1 VLVDLK
7 HLECGDGGGGGSDSL
22 GAGEGVVADPAQK
35 IVGDPRGASATACD
49 FGGGGVIEFHSE
61 EGCGAAHDRSQ
72 VFDGVVVEAVGD
84 SETGA
89 KGGTEEAGAGGCTD
103 EGEAGEIQADGASGR
118 ALVDNDIDPEVLNG
132 GVEIFFDDFGQ
143 AVNFI
148 DEEDI
153 SLLKSSKE
161 TGEIACFFNRGT
173 RGGAN
178 GGIHFR
184 AQDVGESGFP
194 ESRRST
200 EEKVIEGLGAS
211 AGGVEKD
218 SKAILQLRL
227 AGEVGEARGAKGKI
241 DGVAGLGIEL
251 FKGLGGHGARMAEGG
266 KFESGKVNRYARW
279 R

>member
-1 VLVDLK
+1 MLVDLK

-35 IVGDPRGASATACD
+35 IVGDSGGASATACD

-132 GVEIFFDDFGQ
+132 GVEILFDDFGQ

-153 SLLKSSKE
+153 SLLKSSEE

-241 DGVAGLGIEL
+241 DGVAGLGVEL

>member
-1 VLVDLK
+1 MLVDLK

-49 FGGGGVIEFHSE
+49 FGGGGVIEFHSQ

-132 GVEIFFDDFGQ
+132 GVEILFDDFGQ

-153 SLLKSSKE
+153 SLLKSSEE

-173 RGGAN
+173 RSGAN

-241 DGVAGLGIEL
+241 DGVAGLGVEL

>member
-1 VLVDLK
+1 MLVDLK

-35 IVGDPRGASATACD
+35 IVGDSGGASATACD
-49 FGGGGVIEFHSE
+49 FGGGGVIEFHSQ

-132 GVEIFFDDFGQ
+132 GVEILFDDFGQ

-241 DGVAGLGIEL
+241 DGVAGLGVEL
-251 FKGLGGHGARMAEGG
+251 FKGLGGHGVRMAEGG

>member
-1 VLVDLK
+1 MLVDLK

-132 GVEIFFDDFGQ
+132 GVEILFDDFGQ

-153 SLLKSSKE
+153 SLLKSSEE
-161 TGEIACFFNRGT
+161 TGEIACFFDRGT

>member
-1 VLVDLK
+1 MLVDLK

-35 IVGDPRGASATACD
+35 IVGDSGGASATACN

-132 GVEIFFDDFGQ
+132 GVEILFDDFGQ

-153 SLLKSSKE
+153 SLLKSSEE

-184 AQDVGESGFP
+184 AQDVGESGFS

-241 DGVAGLGIEL
+241 DGIAGLGVEL

>member
-1 VLVDLK
+1 
-7 HLECGDGGGGGSDSL
+7 L

-49 FGGGGVIEFHSE
+49 FGGSGVIEFHSE
-61 EGCGAAHDRSQ
+61 EGCGTAHDRSQ

-132 GVEIFFDDFGQ
+132 GVEILFDDFGQ

-173 RGGAN
+173 RSGAN

-194 ESRRST
+194 KSRRST
-200 EEKVIEGLGAS
+200 EEKVIEGLRAS

-241 DGVAGLGIEL
+241 DGVAGLGVEL

>member
-1 VLVDLK
+1 MLVDLK

-35 IVGDPRGASATACD
+35 IVGDSGGASATACN

-132 GVEIFFDDFGQ
+132 GVEILFDDFGQ

-153 SLLKSSKE
+153 SLLKSSEE

-241 DGVAGLGIEL
+241 DGVAGLGVEL

>member
-1 VLVDLK
+1 MLVDLK

-35 IVGDPRGASATACD
+35 IVGDSGGASATACD
-49 FGGGGVIEFHSE
+49 FGGGGVIEFHSQ

-103 EGEAGEIQADGASGR
+103 EGEAGEVEADGASGR

-132 GVEIFFDDFGQ
+132 GVEILFDDFGQ

-153 SLLKSSKE
+153 SLLKSGEE

-241 DGVAGLGIEL
+241 DGVAGLGVEL
-251 FKGLGGHGARMAEGG
+251 FKGLGGHGVRMAEGG

>member
-1 VLVDLK
+1 MLVDLK

-35 IVGDPRGASATACD
+35 IVGDSGGASATACD

-132 GVEIFFDDFGQ
+132 GVEILFDDFGQ

-241 DGVAGLGIEL
+241 DGVAGLGVEL

>member
-1 VLVDLK
+1 MLVDLK

-35 IVGDPRGASATACD
+35 IVGDPRSASAAACD

-132 GVEIFFDDFGQ
+132 GVEILFDDFGQ

-153 SLLKSSKE
+153 SLLKSSEE
-161 TGEIACFFNRGT
+161 TGEIACFFDRGT

>member
-1 VLVDLK
+1 LKESFIHFVQAVLVDLK

-35 IVGDPRGASATACD
+35 IVGDSGGASATACD
-49 FGGGGVIEFHSE
+49 FGGGGVIEFHSQ

-118 ALVDNDIDPEVLNG
+118 ALVDNDVDPEVLNG
-132 GVEIFFDDFGQ
+132 GVEILFDDFGQ
-143 AVNFI
+143 AVYFI

-153 SLLKSSKE
+153 SLLKSGEK
-161 TGEIACFFNRGT
+161 TGKIACFFDRGT
-173 RGGAN
+173 RSGAD
-178 GGIHFR
+178 GGIHFC
-184 AQDVGESGFP
+184 AEDVGESGFA

-218 SKAILQLRL
+218 SEAILQLRL
-227 AGEVGEARGAKGKI
+227 AGEVGEARGA
-241 DGVAGLGIEL
+241 E
-251 FKGLGGHGARMAEGG
+251 
-266 KFESGKVNRYARW
+266 
-279 R
+279 

>member
-35 IVGDPRGASATACD
+35 IVGDSGGASATACN
-49 FGGGGVIEFHSE
+49 FGGGGVIEFHSQ

-132 GVEIFFDDFGQ
+132 GVEILFDDFGQ

-153 SLLKSSKE
+153 SLLKSSEE

-241 DGVAGLGIEL
+241 DGVAGLGVEL

>member
-1 VLVDLK
+1 MLVDLK
-7 HLECGDGGGGGSDSL
+7 HLKCGDGGRGGSDSL

-35 IVGDPRGASATACD
+35 IVGDSGGASATACN

-89 KGGTEEAGAGGCTD
+89 KGGTEESGAGGCTD

-132 GVEIFFDDFGQ
+132 GVEILFDDFGQ

-161 TGEIACFFNRGT
+161 TGKIACFFNRGT
-173 RGGAN
+173 RSGAN

-200 EEKVIEGLGAS
+200 EEKMIEGLGAS

-218 SKAILQLRL
+218 SEAILQLRL

-241 DGVAGLGIEL
+241 DGVAGLGVEL

>member
-1 VLVDLK
+1 
-7 HLECGDGGGGGSDSL
+7 
-22 GAGEGVVADPAQK
+22 
-35 IVGDPRGASATACD
+35 VG
-49 FGGGGVIEFHSE
+49 H
-61 EGCGAAHDRSQ
+61 
-72 VFDGVVVEAVGD
+72 

-89 KGGTEEAGAGGCTD
+89 KGGTEKAGAGGCTD

-132 GVEIFFDDFGQ
+132 GVEILFDDFGQ

-153 SLLKSSKE
+153 SLLKSGEE

-173 RGGAN
+173 RSGAN
-178 GGIHFR
+178 GGIHFC
-184 AQDVGESGFP
+184 AEDVGESGFP

-227 AGEVGEARGAKGKI
+227 AGEVGEASGAKGKI
-241 DGVAGLGIEL
+241 DGVAGLGVEL
-251 FKGLGGHGARMAEGG
+251 FKGLGGHGVRMAEGG

>member
-1 VLVDLK
+1 MLVDLK

-35 IVGDPRGASATACD
+35 IVGDSGGASATACN
-49 FGGGGVIEFHSE
+49 FGGGGVIEFHSQ

-132 GVEIFFDDFGQ
+132 GVEILFDDFGQ

-153 SLLKSSKE
+153 SLLKSSEE

-194 ESRRST
+194 KSRRST

-218 SKAILQLRL
+218 SEAILQLRL

-241 DGVAGLGIEL
+241 DGVAGLGVEL

>member
-1 VLVDLK
+1 MLVDLK

-35 IVGDPRGASATACD
+35 IVGDSGGASATACD
-49 FGGGGVIEFHSE
+49 FGGGGVIEFHSQ

-132 GVEIFFDDFGQ
+132 GVEILFDDFGQ

-173 RGGAN
+173 RSGAN

-241 DGVAGLGIEL
+241 DGVAGLGVEL
-251 FKGLGGHGARMAEGG
+251 FKGLGGHGVRMAEGG

>member
-1 VLVDLK
+1 MLVDLK

-132 GVEIFFDDFGQ
+132 GVEILFDDFGQ

-153 SLLKSSKE
+153 SLLKSSEE
-161 TGEIACFFNRGT
+161 TGEIACFFDRGT

-218 SKAILQLRL
+218 SEAILQLRL

-241 DGVAGLGIEL
+241 DGVAGLGVEL

>member
-35 IVGDPRGASATACD
+35 IVGDSGGASATACN

-132 GVEIFFDDFGQ
+132 GVEILFDDFGQ

-153 SLLKSSKE
+153 SLLKSSEE

-241 DGVAGLGIEL
+241 DGVAGLGVEL

>member
-1 VLVDLK
+1 MLVDLK

-132 GVEIFFDDFGQ
+132 GVEILFDDFGQ

-153 SLLKSSKE
+153 SLLKSSEE

>member
-1 VLVDLK
+1 MLVDLK

-35 IVGDPRGASATACD
+35 IVGDPRGASATACN
-49 FGGGGVIEFHSE
+49 FGGGGVIEFHSQ

-72 VFDGVVVEAVGD
+72 VFNGVVVEAVGD

-89 KGGTEEAGAGGCTD
+89 KGGAEEAGAGGCTD

-132 GVEIFFDDFGQ
+132 GVEILFDDFGQ

-153 SLLKSSKE
+153 SLLKSSEE

-173 RGGAN
+173 RSGAN

-200 EEKVIEGLGAS
+200 EEKMIEGLGAS

-218 SKAILQLRL
+218 SEAILQLRL

-241 DGVAGLGIEL
+241 DGVAGLGVEL

>member
-1 VLVDLK
+1 MLVDLK

-35 IVGDPRGASATACD
+35 IVGDSGGASATACD

-132 GVEIFFDDFGQ
+132 GVEILFDDFGQ

-153 SLLKSSKE
+153 SLLKSSEE

>member
-1 VLVDLK
+1 M
-7 HLECGDGGGGGSDSL
+7 
-22 GAGEGVVADPAQK
+22 
-35 IVGDPRGASATACD
+35 
-49 FGGGGVIEFHSE
+49 
-61 EGCGAAHDRSQ
+61 
-72 VFDGVVVEAVGD
+72 GD
-84 SETGA
+84 SESGA

-132 GVEIFFDDFGQ
+132 GVEILFDDFGQ

-153 SLLKSSKE
+153 SLLKSGEE
-161 TGEIACFFNRGT
+161 TGKIARFFNCGT

-184 AQDVGESGFP
+184 TQDVGESGFP

-241 DGVAGLGIEL
+241 DGVAGLGVEL
-251 FKGLGGHGARMAEGG
+251 FKGLGGHGVRMAEGG

>member
-1 VLVDLK
+1 MLVDLK

-35 IVGDPRGASATACD
+35 IVGDSGGASATACN

-132 GVEIFFDDFGQ
+132 GVEILFDDFGQ

-218 SKAILQLRL
+218 SEAILQLRL

-241 DGVAGLGIEL
+241 DGVAGLGVEL

>member
-1 VLVDLK
+1 MLVDLK

-84 SETGA
+84 SESGA

-132 GVEIFFDDFGQ
+132 GVEILFDDFGQ

-241 DGVAGLGIEL
+241 DGVAGLGVEL
-251 FKGLGGHGARMAEGG
+251 FKGLGGHGVRMAEGG

>member
-1 VLVDLK
+1 MLVDLK

-61 EGCGAAHDRSQ
+61 EGCGAAHDRGQ
-72 VFDGVVVEAVGD
+72 VLYGVVVETVGD

-132 GVEIFFDDFGQ
+132 GVEILFDDFGQ

-218 SKAILQLRL
+218 SKAILQFRL
-227 AGEVGEARGAKGKI
+227 AGEVGEARGAKRKI
-241 DGVAGLGIEL
+241 DGVAGLGVEL

>member
-1 VLVDLK
+1 MLVDLK

-49 FGGGGVIEFHSE
+49 FGGGGVIEFHSQ

-132 GVEIFFDDFGQ
+132 GVEILFDDFGQ

>member
-1 VLVDLK
+1 MLVDLK

-35 IVGDPRGASATACD
+35 IVGDSGGASATACN

-132 GVEIFFDDFGQ
+132 GVEILFDDFGQ

-153 SLLKSSKE
+153 SLLKSSEE

-218 SKAILQLRL
+218 SEAILQLRL

-241 DGVAGLGIEL
+241 DGVAGLGVEL

>member
-1 VLVDLK
+1 MLVDLK

-35 IVGDPRGASATACD
+35 IVGDSGGASATACN
-49 FGGGGVIEFHSE
+49 FGGGGVIEFHSQ
-61 EGCGAAHDRSQ
+61 EGCGAAHDRGQ
-72 VFDGVVVEAVGD
+72 VLYGVVVETVGD

-132 GVEIFFDDFGQ
+132 GVEILFDDFGQ

-241 DGVAGLGIEL
+241 DGVAGLGVEL
-251 FKGLGGHGARMAEGG
+251 FKGLGGHGVRMAEGG

>member
-1 VLVDLK
+1 
-7 HLECGDGGGGGSDSL
+7 L

-35 IVGDPRGASATACD
+35 IVGDSGGASATACN
-49 FGGGGVIEFHSE
+49 FGGGGVIEFHSQ

-132 GVEIFFDDFGQ
+132 GVEILFDDFGQ

-173 RGGAN
+173 RSGAN

-194 ESRRST
+194 KSRRST
-200 EEKVIEGLGAS
+200 EEKVIEGLRAS

-241 DGVAGLGIEL
+241 DGVAGLGVEL

>member
-1 VLVDLK
+1 MLVDLK

-35 IVGDPRGASATACD
+35 IVGDSGGASATACN
-49 FGGGGVIEFHSE
+49 FGGGGVIEFHPQ

-132 GVEIFFDDFGQ
+132 GVEILFDDFGQ

-153 SLLKSSKE
+153 SLLKSSEE

-218 SKAILQLRL
+218 SEAILQLRL

-241 DGVAGLGIEL
+241 DGVAGLGVEL

>member
-35 IVGDPRGASATACD
+35 IVGDSGGASATACN

-132 GVEIFFDDFGQ
+132 GVEILFDDFGQ

-241 DGVAGLGIEL
+241 DGVAGLGVEL

>member
-1 VLVDLK
+1 M
-7 HLECGDGGGGGSDSL
+7 
-22 GAGEGVVADPAQK
+22 
-35 IVGDPRGASATACD
+35 
-49 FGGGGVIEFHSE
+49 
-61 EGCGAAHDRSQ
+61 
-72 VFDGVVVEAVGD
+72 GD

-103 EGEAGEIQADGASGR
+103 EGEAGEIQADGASGW

-132 GVEIFFDDFGQ
+132 GVEILFDDFGQ

-178 GGIHFR
+178 GGIHFC

-194 ESRRST
+194 KSRRST

-218 SKAILQLRL
+218 SEAILQLRL

-241 DGVAGLGIEL
+241 DGVAGLGVEL
-251 FKGLGGHGARMAEGG
+251 FKGLGGHGVRMAEGG

>member
-1 VLVDLK
+1 MLVDLK

-35 IVGDPRGASATACD
+35 IVGDSGGASATACD
-49 FGGGGVIEFHSE
+49 FGGGGVIEFHSQ
-61 EGCGAAHDRSQ
+61 EGCGAAHDRGQ
-72 VFDGVVVEAVGD
+72 VLYGVVVETVGD

-89 KGGTEEAGAGGCTD
+89 KGGTEKAGAGGCTD

-132 GVEIFFDDFGQ
+132 GVEILFDDFGQ

-153 SLLKSSKE
+153 SLLKSSEE
-161 TGEIACFFNRGT
+161 TGKVTCFFDRGT

-241 DGVAGLGIEL
+241 DGVAGLGVEL

>member
-1 VLVDLK
+1 MLVDLK

-35 IVGDPRGASATACD
+35 IVGDSGGASATACD

-84 SETGA
+84 SESGA
-89 KGGTEEAGAGGCTD
+89 EGGTEEAGAGGCTD

-132 GVEIFFDDFGQ
+132 GVEILFDDFGQ

-153 SLLKSSKE
+153 SLLKSSEE
-161 TGEIACFFNRGT
+161 TGEIACFFDRGT

>member
-1 VLVDLK
+1 M
-7 HLECGDGGGGGSDSL
+7 
-22 GAGEGVVADPAQK
+22 
-35 IVGDPRGASATACD
+35 
-49 FGGGGVIEFHSE
+49 
-61 EGCGAAHDRSQ
+61 
-72 VFDGVVVEAVGD
+72 GD

-132 GVEIFFDDFGQ
+132 GVEILFDDFGQ

-153 SLLKSSKE
+153 SLLKSSEE
-161 TGEIACFFNRGT
+161 TGEIACFFDRGT

>member
-1 VLVDLK
+1 M
-7 HLECGDGGGGGSDSL
+7 
-22 GAGEGVVADPAQK
+22 
-35 IVGDPRGASATACD
+35 
-49 FGGGGVIEFHSE
+49 
-61 EGCGAAHDRSQ
+61 
-72 VFDGVVVEAVGD
+72 
-84 SETGA
+84 
-89 KGGTEEAGAGGCTD
+89 
-103 EGEAGEIQADGASGR
+103 
-118 ALVDNDIDPEVLNG
+118 
-132 GVEIFFDDFGQ
+132 
-143 AVNFI
+143 NFI

-153 SLLKSSKE
+153 SLLKSSEE
-161 TGEIACFFNRGT
+161 TGKIACFFDRGT

-184 AQDVGESGFP
+184 TQDVGESGFP

-241 DGVAGLGIEL
+241 DGVAGLGVEL
-251 FKGLGGHGARMAEGG
+251 FKGLGGHGVRMAEGG

>member
-1 VLVDLK
+1 MLVDLK

-49 FGGGGVIEFHSE
+49 FGGGGVIEFHSQ

-132 GVEIFFDDFGQ
+132 GVEILFDDFGQ

-173 RGGAN
+173 RSGAN

-194 ESRRST
+194 KSRRST
-200 EEKVIEGLGAS
+200 EEKVIEGLRAS

-241 DGVAGLGIEL
+241 DGVAGLGVEL

>member
-7 HLECGDGGGGGSDSL
+7 HLESGNGGGGGSDSL
-22 GAGEGVVADPAQK
+22 GAGEGIVADPAQK
-35 IVGDPRGASATACD
+35 IVGDPRGASATACN
-49 FGGGGVIEFHSE
+49 FWGGGVIEFHSQQ
-61 EGCGAAHDRSQ
+61 GCGTANNRSQ

-103 EGEAGEIQADGASGR
+103 EGKAGEVEADGARGG
-118 ALVDNDIDPEVLNG
+118 ALVDDDIDPEVLDG
-132 GVEIFFDDFGQ
+132 GVEILLDDFGQ

-148 DEEDI
+148 DKEDI
-153 SLLKSSKE
+153 SLLQSSEK
-161 TGEIACFFNRGT
+161 TSEIACFFDRGT

-178 GGIHFR
+178 GGIHFC
-184 AQDVGESGFP
+184 AQDVGECGFP

-218 SKAILQLRL
+218 SKAIL
-227 AGEVGEARGAKGKI
+227 
-241 DGVAGLGIEL
+241 
-251 FKGLGGHGARMAEGG
+251 
-266 KFESGKVNRYARW
+266 
-279 R
+279 

>member
-132 GVEIFFDDFGQ
+132 GVEILFDDFGQ

-153 SLLKSSKE
+153 SLLKSSEE
-161 TGEIACFFNRGT
+161 TGEIACFFDRGT

>member
-1 VLVDLK
+1 MLVDLK

-132 GVEIFFDDFGQ
+132 GVEILFDDFGQ

-153 SLLKSSKE
+153 SLLKSSEE

-241 DGVAGLGIEL
+241 DGVAGLGVEL